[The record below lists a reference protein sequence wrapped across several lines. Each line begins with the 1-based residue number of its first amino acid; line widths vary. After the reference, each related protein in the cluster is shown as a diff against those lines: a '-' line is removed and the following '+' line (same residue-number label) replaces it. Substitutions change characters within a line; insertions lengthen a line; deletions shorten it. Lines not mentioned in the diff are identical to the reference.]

1 MRLGGCFSS
10 HRAHE
15 WVWALPP
22 IVGALLVMSQG
33 LSNSRLFFDRDLSF
47 FYWPEHLWLRRSLL
61 SGDLPLWDPYVAFG
75 QSAIADPVR
84 QILFFPTLPIRL
96 LLPPVLGFNFLVLLP
111 ILLAGLGAFFFFRR
125 RLSLVG
131 RPSRRVSSR

>member
-1 MRLGGCFSS
+1 MSASASNLRNAVRGLFSS
-10 HRAHE
+10 HRARE

-47 FYWPEHLWLRRSLL
+47 FYWPEHLWLRGTLL
-61 SGDLPLWDPYVAFG
+61 SGDLPLWDPFVAFG

-84 QILFFPTLPIRL
+84 QILFFPTLPMHFHIRSSAC
-96 LLPPVLGFNFLVLLP
+96 PNRQAYANGFV
-111 ILLAGLGAFFFFRR
+111 
-125 RLSLVG
+125 
-131 RPSRRVSSR
+131 